1 MKPRRSL
8 DLTTGP
14 VLGKLLQFV
23 LPILLSN
30 LLQHFYN
37 AADKIVVGQF
47 AENGKLALAAVGAAG
62 PACSM
67 LVTLLSGL
75 SLGSNIV
82 CANLRGAQKKKELSQ
97 TMHTAVIMSV
107 IVGGILC
114 VLGLALSKPML
125 RLMAT
130 PESALDMSVLYMRI
144 YFCGIPFLMAYNF
157 GAGIL
162 RAHGDARRPMMIL
175 ALSGIINVVL
185 NLVFVIVFHMG
196 AGGVA
201 LATAIAQAVS
211 AFRVLWILFD
221 PKDEYKLQF
230 KALKLIKKQAVNIVR
245 IGVPCCM
252 NAVVFSISNVLVQSS
267 VNQLGATVLAGNVA
281 AGGITDLIYQVLIA
295 FYSGCISF
303 TGQCCG
309 AKKYRRIDQM
319 LLTSC
324 LASVGMLTVINLF
337 ATFFPE
343 TVLRLFNDDP
353 AVIAAG
359 IPKLMIV
366 GWGYLL
372 YAISE
377 IFLGTLRGMGKSNIP
392 TLINVL
398 CICGSR
404 LIWIFGIYPMLEPGV
419 MQLFVC
425 YPISYVLSI
434 IFLGGYLW
442 HCRAEQNRM
451 ENALQEKAIAKLLQ
465 I

>member
-8 DLTTGP
+8 DLTNGP
-14 VLGKLLQFV
+14 VLSKLLQFV

-47 AENGKLALAAVGAAG
+47 AENGKIALAAVGAAG

-82 CANLRGAQKKKELSQ
+82 CANLRGARKNKELSE
-97 TMHTAVIMSV
+97 TMHTAVLMSFA
-107 IVGGILC
+107 VGAILC
-114 VLGLALSKPML
+114 VLGLLFSEPLL

-130 PESALDMSVLYMRI
+130 PESTLDMSVLYMRI

-162 RAHGDARRPMMIL
+162 RAHGDARRPMSIL
-175 ALSGIINVVL
+175 ALSGIVNVVL

-211 AFRVLWILFD
+211 AFRVLWILFN

-230 KALKLIKKQAVNIVR
+230 KALKVVKHHAANIIR
-245 IGVPCCM
+245 MGVPCSM
-252 NAVVFSISNVLVQSS
+252 NALVFSISNVLIQKT
-267 VNQLGATVLAGNVA
+267 VNDLGDTVLAGNVA
-281 AGGITDLIYQVLIA
+281 AGGITDLVYQVLIA

-309 AKKYRRIDQM
+309 AKKYRRIDKM
-319 LLTSC
+319 LLASC
-324 LASVGMLTVINLF
+324 TACIGILTVINLF

-343 TVLRLFNDDP
+343 LVLKLFNDDP
-353 AVIAAG
+353 EVIAAG

-392 TLINVL
+392 TIINVL

-404 LIWIFGIYPMLEPGV
+404 LIWIFGIYPKFEPGV
-419 MQLFVC
+419 KQLYVC

-434 IFLGGYLW
+434 VFLGAYLLY
-442 HCRAEQNRM
+442 CRKQLNKKDDEVV
-451 ENALQEKAIAKLLQ
+451 EKAIASK
-465 I
+465 